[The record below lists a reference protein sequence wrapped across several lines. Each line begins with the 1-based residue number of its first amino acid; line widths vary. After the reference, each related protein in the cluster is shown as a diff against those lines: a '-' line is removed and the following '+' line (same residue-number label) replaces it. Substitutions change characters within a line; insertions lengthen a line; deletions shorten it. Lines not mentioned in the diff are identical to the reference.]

1 MTKTPVQR
9 VREREKNDENLVG
22 RATKARMHCK
32 VVDDE
37 FSKSHFF
44 GLLVV
49 ERYKQREKKNRRN
62 VFPVSHPWLPKKKG
76 ICSPSLILMPDA
88 LCLVCV

>member
-1 MTKTPVQR
+1 VLCTLFTIYAKNSSTES
-9 VREREKNDENLVG
+9 ERGKKNDENLVG

-44 GLLVV
+44 GFLVV

-62 VFPVSHPWLPKKKG
+62 VFPVSRPWLPKK
-76 ICSPSLILMPDA
+76 
-88 LCLVCV
+88 